1 MGLPGE
7 TILKELFPRDFLD
20 GPVVKNPPC
29 SAGDEGLI
37 PGVGRPQMVARVLP
51 TPEPVSSRAGA
62 PQLRVHG
69 KEFKVFFCSCVF
81 WFRRCSG
88 VLQM

>member
-7 TILKELFPRDFLD
+7 TILKELFPRDFLG
-20 GPVVKNPPC
+20 GPVVKNLPC

-37 PGVGRPQMVARVLP
+37 PGVGRPRVLS

-62 PQLRVHG
+62 PQLRAHG
-69 KEFKVFFCSCVF
+69 KEFKVFFCFCFF